1 MSVAEV
7 GRRGG
12 RNLSGPLGSTN
23 QEIRDAQRRDEA
35 RRQAR
40 LAEPRRQLDQL
51 LEQLEELN
59 LQDVVVVP
67 ESCAPA
73 LAELRQQLTAQP
85 KVGSRLIDRLHTG
98 ARTADV
104 IETIFTIEEIIAP
117 PTPTPGARSFDDTD
131 LI

>member
-1 MSVAEV
+1 VPIWA
-7 GRRGG
+7 GRSI
-12 RNLSGPLGSTN
+12 LSGPLGSTN

-35 RRQAR
+35 RRHAR
-40 LAEPRRQLDQL
+40 ISEPRRQLDQL

-67 ESCAPA
+67 ESYAPA
-73 LAELRQQLTAQP
+73 LEELRQQLTLEP
-85 KVGSRLIDRLHTG
+85 KVASRLIDRLHTG

-117 PTPTPGARSFDDTD
+117 PTPTPGGRSFDDAD